1 MTQAHGQ
8 PKPVPPPE
16 SRPRSAATDWIALG
30 ERYQTVL
37 QAIMRDTYGKYYG
50 FVIDD
55 FTIDHAEALR
65 RTFHVDAN
73 DGTIRAAELPDLSVV
88 ATRDR
93 VWIRNHPTDIEQWR
107 CVDGSR
113 AADWLIDVL
122 LGEEAVVLR
131 IGDGGGS

>member
-16 SRPRSAATDWIALG
+16 SRPRSAATDWIALAK
-30 ERYQTVL
+30 RYQSAL
-37 QAIMRDTYGKYYG
+37 QTLVYG
-50 FVIDD
+50 FEPKRSGIDLYV
-55 FTIDHAEALR
+55 EALR
-65 RTFHVDAN
+65 RTFAV
-73 DGTIRAAELPDLSVV
+73 GTTDDTPRAAELPDLSVV

-122 LGEEAVVLR
+122 LGEEATVLR
-131 IGDGGGS
+131 IGDGGRTGDGK